1 MTLTIDQSFPAPGA
15 VDVSPS
21 VSVSFSLVTDDQPV
35 DRLTLNVWV
44 DGRHLIVDGQ
54 PGPGS
59 RLQSSGLG
67 GFDVVAA
74 TNRRL
79 PDQQVVEV
87 RVVADDTSAA
97 SPIDV
102 SWTFTVADSRGPV
115 IDSAEPTPGSITPL
129 SPTSLFITLADPGTG
144 NDPVPVLQDFVANP
158 ANLQFV
164 RVGETTAQNQ
174 IEFDPAGG
182 QGFVGREGQLIEV
195 NSGLD
200 VGKRR
205 VITSVQG
212 PGLATYGN
220 GPVDQLLGSAESV
233 TVFDDKGLDV
243 VVDGVRVIHSG
254 FPDQDAVDAGWSANV
269 NVVPPKLEILI
280 SPPVLWNIGDRVSV
294 FIHAADASGQVS
306 DISYFFDVGDTQGPR
321 VINVVPEEGTRGI
334 SVNPTPDSDI
344 QFDVISALTVNT
356 STLNVEVN
364 GVPAITAGV
373 GVGDWAGSTVTNVD
387 ASRERVVLKR
397 STPYTDGEIVFIDIN
412 VDDNQGN
419 PGERRILRMHFGA
432 ADGTSAVNTTLGGTD
447 IVRVI
452 SYDLNE
458 TSFARP
464 EELNHTGYAWDGFW
478 YNAGNRSTKVA
489 SWFTELGAFP
499 LAGSIVVTAA
509 NGWAIIR
516 PQDPGPWM
524 TCAPITSPAWSMAD
538 NSTLVDADFG
548 PDAVLALA
556 GSNVLVVDF
565 TRDRVERYNSAG
577 RTYGL
582 GTISQRNSNQA
593 GGASNVAYAIPLGP
607 YQAMS
612 CVRSQRDFV
621 LALGSTG
628 ELTVLQEVSAE
639 LDTTLRGREQINVVP
654 PRVVTRSAPGTW
666 KRIRL
671 GHLEDA
677 ANLTAMVVAYNDAGQ
692 GQIELWD
699 WFQFLLTGPSVLAF
713 FDDASSPALTATE
726 IKDLDISHTPEH
738 LAIAAA
744 MVGEIVLLDWDIDA
758 QSASAQVF
766 DETTLGLAGV
776 ASAVMSAVALE
787 PGFTPGHGHIY
798 AAVSAPAD
806 GRVNQFRV
814 HSPGG
819 ANRFIEL
826 ASGQPFT
833 TIAAIGRRR
842 SESVFVNMSMDV
854 I

>member
-1 MTLTIDQSFPAPGA
+1 MTLTIDQQYPGPGS

-44 DGRHLIVDGQ
+44 DGRHLIIDGQ

-59 RLQSSGLG
+59 RIQTSGLG

-87 RVVADDTSAA
+87 RVVADDTSAG

-102 SWTFTVADSRGPV
+102 SWTFTIADSRGPI

-144 NDPVPVLQDFVANP
+144 NDPVPVLVDFVANP
-158 ANLQFV
+158 ADLEHI
-164 RVGETTAQNQ
+164 RPGETVAQNQ
-174 IEFDPAGG
+174 IEFDPGST
-182 QGFVGREGQLIEV
+182 QGFLGREGQLIEV

-200 VGKRR
+200 VDERR
-205 VITSVQG
+205 RIVSVQG
-212 PGLATYGN
+212 PGLATYDG
-220 GPVDQLLGSAESV
+220 VQLRGAAESV
-233 TVFDDKGLDV
+233 TVFDDKGLDIV
-243 VVDGVRVIHSG
+243 VNGVRVIHSG
-254 FPDQDAVDAGWSANV
+254 FPDVDAATAVWTASV

-280 SPPVLWNIGDRVSV
+280 TPPALWNIGDRVSV

-321 VINVVPEEGTRGI
+321 IINIVPEEGSRGI
-334 SVNPTPDSDI
+334 SINPTPDSDI
-344 QFDVISALTVNT
+344 QFDVISALTVDT

-387 ASRERVVLKR
+387 ASRERVLLKR
-397 STPYTDGEIVFIDIN
+397 STPYADGEIVFIDIN

-419 PGERRILRMHFGA
+419 AGERRILRMHFGA

-499 LAGSIVVTAA
+499 LAGSIIVTAT
-509 NGWAIIR
+509 NGWAILR

-524 TCAPITSPAWSMAD
+524 TCVPITSPAWSMAD

-593 GGASNVAYAIPLGP
+593 GGASNVFYAIPLGP

-612 CVRSQRDFV
+612 CIRSQRDFV

-628 ELTVLQEVSAE
+628 ELTVLQEVSTE
-639 LDTTLRGREQINVVP
+639 LDTALRGREQTNAVP
-654 PRVVTRSAPGTW
+654 PRVVTRSVPGTW
-666 KRIRL
+666 QRIRL
-671 GHLEDA
+671 GRLEDA
-677 ANLTAMVVAYNDAGQ
+677 GNLTAMAVAYNDAGQ

-699 WFQFLLTGPSVLAF
+699 WFQFLLTGPSPLAF
-713 FDDASSPALTATE
+713 FDDASSPALTAAE

-758 QSASAQVF
+758 EAATAQVF
-766 DETTLGLAGV
+766 DETTLGLSGV

-787 PGFTPGHGHIY
+787 PGFTPDHGHIY

-826 ASGQPFT
+826 ASGQPFN
-833 TIAAIGRRR
+833 TIAAIGKRRTATK
-842 SESVFVNMSMDV
+842 FVNMSMDV